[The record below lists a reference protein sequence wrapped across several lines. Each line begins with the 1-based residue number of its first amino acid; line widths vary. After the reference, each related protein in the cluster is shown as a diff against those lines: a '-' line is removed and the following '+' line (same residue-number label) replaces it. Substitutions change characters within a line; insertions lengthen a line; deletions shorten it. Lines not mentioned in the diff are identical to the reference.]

1 MGSSRPGTGRAKMEP
16 VLRYD
21 KWVEEALCHVIRRV
35 LAQVAADGLPDPHH
49 FFITFLTDAPGV
61 VMPESLRAQHPEKIT
76 VVIQHQFWG
85 LKVEDD
91 AFEVTLAF
99 QGVNTP
105 LRIPFDAITAF
116 ADPGVNFGLQLKVT
130 ETEAGEQ
137 ADDAPPPAPRE
148 GSVRGFCERPQ
159 EALWTW
165 KSGARRTAPSPAW
178 AHPPTT
184 HVGGGRWAQK
194 PTIRP
199 IRTSSSSFSWIVQ
212 RPPPQFTV
220 TAASVVASAPLSWS
234 V

>member
-1 MGSSRPGTGRAKMEP
+1 M
-16 VLRYD
+16 LRYD

-137 ADDAPPPAPRE
+137 ADDAPPAPVSGAKPKRHTRQPVAKLKDESKDQVEAPAAAKAPAD
-148 GSVRGFCERPQ
+148 G
-159 EALWTW
+159 
-165 KSGARRTAPSPAW
+165 KSGEVITLDTFR
-178 AHPPTT
+178 
-184 HVGGGRWAQK
+184 K
-194 PTIRP
+194 K
-199 IRTSSSSFSWIVQ
+199 
-212 RPPPQFTV
+212 
-220 TAASVVASAPLSWS
+220 
-234 V
+234 